1 MKTTKKWGKALL
13 AGMAAMVLAFGLVLA
28 GCDNG
33 DPKPDGG
40 GGLNL
45 GGVTEE
51 TTGRTEIE
59 VTGATLTGATASD
72 GTYSSDKGNFSATV
86 SSGKLSFT
94 LGAPTSLNSIGDL
107 NGDEDSDFFG
117 STKDGNALTI
127 SDSSAKF
134 LTVSW
139 FYAQI
144 SGGYGIS
151 RRAWKTD
158 EATYYDDSAI
168 TYFYVDKDVTLTR
181 AAKTIEFERETVS
194 YAAIN
199 IPLKKGWNLVQTDS
213 HSTQTSSAYTV
224 KIATNDVPWSV
235 SDNTSTPTP
244 PPGPT
249 DNSDD

>member
-134 LTVSW
+134 FSLAG
-139 FYAQI
+139 FYAAVD
-144 SGGYGIS
+144 GKKYYIS
-151 RRAWKTD
+151 RTAK
-158 EATYYDDSAI
+158 ADDGT
-168 TYFYVDKDVTLTR
+168 TYFYSGIRYIYVDNDVTLTR
-181 AAKTIEFERETVS
+181 DAKSGISVKNGTLSHAAV
-194 YAAIN
+194 N
-199 IPLKKGWNLVQTDS
+199 ITFKAGWNLLQDDWYGTEIVG
-213 HSTQTSSAYTV
+213 TQAV
-224 KIATNDVPWSV
+224 KIAANNIPWLV
-235 SDNTSTPTP
+235 QIQ
-244 PPGPT
+244 
-249 DNSDD
+249 